1 LRQRRRGAAG
11 QGIAKAALALTRLE
25 AALDLIDH
33 VDPSLAPD
41 QAIVAMTAAQRF
53 QRISD
58 FHGCSFRELARAG
71 ALLSVSK
78 ANTQADVAYHL

>member
-1 LRQRRRGAAG
+1 MEFLAFCGRRWGAAG
-11 QGIAKAALALTRLE
+11 KRIAKAALALTRLE

-41 QAIVAMTAAQRF
+41 QAVVAMTAAQRF

-58 FHGCSFRELARAG
+58 FHGCNFRWLARVRRG
-71 ALLSVSK
+71 MR
-78 ANTQADVAYHL
+78 